1 MDMLQALNS
10 FWNSFGLKAYDE
22 TTVPDEMRFTNDEN
36 KEKKPYITYEVN
48 VGEFGE
54 SVVSAVNVWY
64 YDKGWKAIEN
74 KLKEIDARIC
84 KGGVQIPYDE
94 GTIWIKTGTLYRSRV
109 EESND
114 MIRRYLLNTIIEY
127 H

>member
-36 KEKKPYITYEVN
+36 KGKNPYITYEVN

-64 YDKGWKAIEN
+64 YDKGWKAIDT
-74 KLKEIDARIC
+74 KIKEIDARIC
-84 KGGVQIPYDE
+84 KGGVQILYDE
-94 GTIWIKTGTLYRSRV
+94 GTIWIKTGTPYLSRV